1 MTATTHANPATS
13 VFPDLAAA
21 LHDEL
26 EALKKIPR
34 EATLFS
40 GEFVGSFAGR
50 FYYRFEIPEH
60 LLLHGAGEATFS
72 VGNVQPISMQGTIVA
87 LENQFL
93 TAALPMD
100 FGPVIPELRCS
111 WNFEL
116 RLKPAV
122 ESLKSAVPSPVAATL
137 LNPAEGNNL
146 HGIAFEPHFLPT
158 TPPDQQNAL
167 KKIFQNRVT
176 FVWGPILSGKTHL
189 LAHIASNY
197 VKAGKKILFVAT
209 VNERVDD
216 VLERS
221 IDIGQQLGVDM
232 TLQTCSLGL
241 PSVEN
246 FDALGRI
253 SFEQQI
259 ESMRV
264 EKRKSFQERVS
275 LLEKYWKVKI
285 RQVLHSDHT
294 ARLHEMRARLS
305 EKKKQI
311 DQMTSELTPFKETIN
326 RIQNSSMMDKLKK
339 GFGKEDLAAAQ
350 KKLEEKQ
357 STIKRLQSTL
367 TSLTQESLKLEAYNP
382 IGGDDLK
389 EFRLSVKAI
398 EELGGVEKVQEAVDQ
413 YTTVNESALL
423 ESKQFIGTT
432 VTTALSDPRLKS
444 IQFDMIMVDDAEVI
458 PIPVL
463 VALARMAK
471 EKMVISGDPYQVGLE
486 PLSNTGPAEQW
497 LGRDI
502 FLHMAK
508 TDQLNRL
515 FDFTEQHSEW
525 CILLSSHF
533 ATTAKLSLFMGSVL
547 FDEKINVFA
556 SPKAKGKIF
565 FIDTTNLKT
574 KARQYVGRKKILPCN
589 DVHTKKVLEL
599 VKHALLEPGRMA
611 ADVGVILPFTGPG
624 LYTKQQLRI
633 HGIQNVEVGTS
644 HSFRGRRKKAIIFD
658 TTMAGVDYTMRPI
671 DDKKVGEHQIV
682 RLLTTIM
689 SCVEEDLYVVA
700 DMSHFM
706 SIYKDRLF
714 TKILML
720 LKAQSDPLANFLSPS
735 KQFDEMEW
743 DKRAAVLAFSAKRSA
758 QGLAQKEPTKSRD
771 AELELQMKILARK
784 DSPKPEAG
792 KRNFEQETYI
802 AVLRILGML
811 NDVNLLSQ
819 YVGGELLFRH
829 SYSTEQAAAKLPLT
843 VCLSE
848 RDFRSAME
856 QWNLMLYE
864 MSGGN
869 KSDHAFFKNAPET
882 KVRWDIN
889 NLKVFYSADVDA
901 VMEEGKQKL
910 ADTVSKI
917 FQECLGK
924 PQPRNP
930 QEWATGYLNF
940 LAKMEAYLGWIGEQL
955 RK

>member
-1 MTATTHANPATS
+1 MTTTYSSPAAS
-13 VFPDLAAA
+13 VLPDLAAA
-21 LHDEL
+21 LQDEL

-34 EATLFS
+34 ESTLFS

-72 VGNVQPISMQGTIVA
+72 LGQIQPISMHGTIVA
-87 LENQFL
+87 LENQYL

-100 FGPVIPELRCS
+100 LGPVIPELRCS

-116 RLKPAV
+116 RLEPAV
-122 ESLKSAVPSPVAATL
+122 ESLKSAVPSPVAAIL
-137 LNPAEGNNL
+137 LNPTGENNL

-167 KKIFQNRVT
+167 KKIFQNKVT

-197 VKAGKKILFVAT
+197 IKAGKKILFVAT

-232 TLQTCSLGL
+232 RHQTCSLGL

-246 FDALGRI
+246 FDALGAI

-259 ESMRV
+259 ESMKV

-275 LLEKYWKVKI
+275 LLEKYWKVRI

-294 ARLHEMRARLS
+294 ARLHEMRTRLS

-311 DQMTSELTPFKETIN
+311 DHMTAELAPFKETIN
-326 RIQNSSMMDKLKK
+326 HIQNSSMMDKLKK
-339 GFGKEDLAAAQ
+339 GFGKEDLAAAH

-357 STIKRLQSTL
+357 SAIKRLQSAL
-367 TSLTQESLKLEAYNP
+367 TGLTQESLKLEAYNP
-382 IGGDDLK
+382 IGGEDLK
-389 EFRLSVKAI
+389 EFKLAVKAI
-398 EELGGVEKVQEAVDQ
+398 DELGGIEKVQEAVDQ
-413 YTTVNESALL
+413 YTAVHEGDLL
-423 ESKQFIGTT
+423 QSKQFIGTT
-432 VTTALSDPRLKS
+432 VTTALSDRRLRG
-444 IQFDMIMVDDAEVI
+444 IQFDMIMVDDAEII

-463 VALARMAK
+463 VALAGMAK
-471 EKMVISGDPYQVGLE
+471 EKIVISGDPYQVGPE
-486 PLSNTGPAEQW
+486 PLSNSGPAEQW

-508 TDQLNRL
+508 TDQLNKL
-515 FDFTEQHSEW
+515 FDFSEQHPEW

-556 SPKAKGKIF
+556 SPTAKGKIF
-565 FIDTTNLKT
+565 FIDSTNLKT
-574 KARQYVGRKKILPCN
+574 KARQYVGRKKILPYN

-611 ADVGVILPFTGPG
+611 ADVGVILPFTGPA

-633 HGIQNVEVGTS
+633 HGIQNVEVGTP
-644 HSFRGRRKKAIIFD
+644 HSFRGRRKKAVIFD
-658 TTMAGVDYTMRPI
+658 TTMAGVDYTMRTI

-682 RLLTTIM
+682 RLLTTVF

-706 SIYKDRLF
+706 SLYKDRLF
-714 TKILML
+714 TRILML

-743 DKRAAVLAFSAKRSA
+743 DKRATILAFSAKRSE
-758 QGLAQKEPTKSRD
+758 QGLAKKEPTKGRD
-771 AELELQMKILARK
+771 VELELQLKMLAKK
-784 DSPKPEAG
+784 DAPKPEG
-792 KRNFEQETYI
+792 VKHNLEQETYV
-802 AVLRILGML
+802 AVLRVLGML

-819 YVGGELLFRH
+819 YVGGEMLFRR
-829 SYSTEQAAAKLPLT
+829 SFSTEQAAAKLPLS

-848 RDFRSAME
+848 KDFRNAME
-856 QWNLMLYE
+856 QWNLMVYE
-864 MSGGN
+864 MSGGS
-869 KSDHAFFKNAPET
+869 KSDHAFFKNTPET

-910 ADTVSKI
+910 AVTVSKI

-924 PQPRNP
+924 PQPGNP
-930 QEWATGYLNF
+930 HEWATGYLNF
-940 LAKMEAYLGWIGEQL
+940 LAKMEAYLAWISEQL